1 VGELSREL
9 GNDVATAT
17 NYQGDLPLVSETGAT
32 FSRVLRAEWTKFWS
46 VRSTLWTLLIA
57 IALTVG
63 LGVLFSWGLST
74 NLDDLS
80 PEERAG
86 LDPTGVSLGG
96 LGFGQLAIAVLGV
109 LIISSEYSTGGIK
122 ATFTAVPQRLKVLL
136 AKALVLFVVALVI
149 GTVTSFAAFFLG
161 QLFWQR
167 VDLATSLSDPD
178 VLRAVLGGGLY
189 VAGSGLFGY
198 AFGVL
203 LRHTAGAITAAVALL
218 LVLPPLTLLLPGEW
232 GETIEKN
239 FTSNAGQTI
248 TTVTPA
254 PNLLD
259 PWVGYAVFTAQ
270 WLVFLIVG
278 AVLMQRRDA

>member
-1 VGELSREL
+1 L

-17 NYQGDLPLVSETGAT
+17 DYQGDLPHVSVTGAR
-32 FSRVLRAEWTKFWS
+32 FARVLRSEWTKFWS

-57 IALTVG
+57 IGLTVG

-74 NLDDLS
+74 NLNDLS
-80 PEERAG
+80 AEERAT

-122 ATFTAVPQRLKVLL
+122 ATLTAVPQRLKVLL
-136 AKALVLFVVALVI
+136 AKALVLLVVALVV

-161 QLFWQR
+161 QLFWER
-167 VDLATSLSDPD
+167 VDLATSLSDRD

-203 LRHTAGAITAAVALL
+203 LRHTAGAITAVVALL

-259 PWVGYAVFTAQ
+259 PWVGYAVFTVQ
-270 WLVFLIVG
+270 WLVVLTAG
-278 AVLMQRRDA
+278 AVLMHRRDA

>member
-1 VGELSREL
+1 MTTM
-9 GNDVATAT
+9 TAT
-17 NYQGDLPLVSETGAT
+17 TSTRGDRPPVVVQGAT
-32 FSRVLRAEWTKFWS
+32 FRHVLRSEWTKFWS

-57 IALTVG
+57 IGLSIG

-74 NLDDLS
+74 NLDDLNT
-80 PEERAG
+80 EERAG

-109 LIISSEYSTGGIK
+109 LIISSEYSTGGIR
-122 ATFTAVPQRLKVLL
+122 ATLTAVPQRLKVLF
-136 AKALVLFVVALVI
+136 AKAFVLLVVALVV
-149 GTVTSFAAFFLG
+149 GTLVSFVAFFIG
-161 QLFWQR
+161 QLFWDR
-167 VDLATSLSDPD
+167 VGLASSLDDPD

-189 VAGSGLFGY
+189 VAGCGLFGY

-218 LVLPPLTLLLPGEW
+218 LVIPPLTMLLPGAW
-232 GETIEKN
+232 GDAVAKN

-248 TTVTPA
+248 TTVMPA
-254 PNLLD
+254 PNTLD
-259 PWVGYAVFTAQ
+259 PWVGYAVFTLQ
-270 WLVFLIVG
+270 WMVLLAVG

>member
-1 VGELSREL
+1 V
-9 GNDVATAT
+9 
-17 NYQGDLPLVSETGAT
+17 
-32 FSRVLRAEWTKFWS
+32 RVLRSEWTKFWS

-57 IALTVG
+57 IGLTVG

-74 NLDDLS
+74 NLNDLS
-80 PEERAG
+80 AEERAT

-136 AKALVLFVVALVI
+136 AKALVLLVVALVV

-167 VDLATSLSDPD
+167 VDLATSLSDRD

-203 LRHTAGAITAAVALL
+203 LRHTAGAITAVVALL

-232 GETIEKN
+232 GEAIEKN

-248 TTVTPA
+248 TTVMPA

-259 PWVGYAVFTAQ
+259 PWVGYAVFTVQ
-270 WLVFLIVG
+270 WLVVLIAG
-278 AVLMQRRDA
+278 AVLMHRRDA

>member
-1 VGELSREL
+1 MTVTTSSHEDRPP
-9 GNDVATAT
+9 V
-17 NYQGDLPLVSETGAT
+17 LVKGAK
-32 FSRVLRAEWTKFWS
+32 FRQVLRSEWTKFWS

-57 IALTVG
+57 IGLSIG

-80 PEERAG
+80 EEERAT

-96 LGFGQLAIAVLGV
+96 LSFGQLAIAVLGV

-122 ATFTAVPQRLKVLL
+122 ATLTAVPQRLKVLL
-136 AKALVLFVVALVI
+136 AKALVLLVVALVV
-149 GTVTSFAAFFLG
+149 GTVVSFVAFFIG
-161 QLFWQR
+161 QVFWER
-167 VDLATSLSDPD
+167 VDLASSLSDPD

-189 VAGSGLFGY
+189 VAGCGLFGY

-203 LRHTAGAITAAVALL
+203 LRHTAGAITAVVALL
-218 LVLPPLTLLLPGEW
+218 LVIPPLTFLLPGAW
-232 GETIEKN
+232 GEAVEKN

-248 TTVTPA
+248 TTVMPA

-259 PWVGYAVFTAQ
+259 PWVGYAVFSAQ
-270 WLVFLIVG
+270 WLVVLVVG

>member
-1 VGELSREL
+1 MTVTTSSHEDRPP
-9 GNDVATAT
+9 V
-17 NYQGDLPLVSETGAT
+17 LVKGAR
-32 FSRVLRAEWTKFWS
+32 FRHVLRSEWTKFWS

-57 IALTVG
+57 IGLSIG

-80 PEERAG
+80 EEERAT

-96 LGFGQLAIAVLGV
+96 LSFGQLAIAVLGV

-122 ATFTAVPQRLKVLL
+122 ATLTAVPQRLKVLL
-136 AKALVLFVVALVI
+136 AKALVLLVVALVV
-149 GTVTSFAAFFLG
+149 GTVVSFVAFFIG
-161 QLFWQR
+161 QVFWER
-167 VDLATSLSDPD
+167 VDLASSLSDPD

-189 VAGSGLFGY
+189 VAGCGLFGY

-203 LRHTAGAITAAVALL
+203 LRHTAGAITAVVALL
-218 LVLPPLTLLLPGEW
+218 LVIPPLTFLLPGAW
-232 GETIEKN
+232 GEAVEKN

-248 TTVTPA
+248 TTVMPA

-259 PWVGYAVFTAQ
+259 PWVGYAVFSAQ
-270 WLVFLIVG
+270 WLVVLVVG